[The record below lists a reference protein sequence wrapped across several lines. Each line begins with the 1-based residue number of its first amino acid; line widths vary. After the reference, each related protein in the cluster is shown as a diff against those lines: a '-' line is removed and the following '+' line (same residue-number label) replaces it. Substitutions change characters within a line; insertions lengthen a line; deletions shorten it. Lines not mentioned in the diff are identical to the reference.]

1 MEYSFESSWTKPA
14 IKLGQITIS
23 ITIIACFLPNVY
35 LAIVYGAYPSLE
47 QIGASLSILAMV
59 FASSWIVQPITF
71 SAVFGTAGTYMAVL
85 AGSMSQIR
93 IPASIAAQEV
103 VGTKNGTPKAEVI
116 SVLGIA
122 GSVIM
127 SVAVLTV
134 FILFGAGIM
143 SVLPESI
150 SNALTT
156 LIFPSLFGAMFG
168 SLLISGWKIAIL
180 VFPVIELLALFAGL
194 PDWALIIIS
203 VFGSLI
209 AIRLLYKHSG
219 YFKSKS
225 KSQAADA

>member
-1 MEYSFESSWTKPA
+1 MEYSFERSWTKPA
-14 IKLGQITIS
+14 IRLGQITVS
-23 ITIIACFLPNVY
+23 TTIVACFLPNIY
-35 LAIVYGAYPSLE
+35 LAITYGVFPSLE
-47 QIGASLSILAMV
+47 EIGASLSILAMV

-103 VGTKNGTPKAEVI
+103 VGTESGSPKAEVV

-127 SVAVLTV
+127 SIVVLTV

-150 SNALTT
+150 STALTT
-156 LIFPSLFGAMFG
+156 LIFPALFGAMFG
-168 SLLISGWKIAIL
+168 SLLMSGWKIAIL
-180 VFPVIELLALFAGL
+180 VFPVI
-194 PDWALIIIS
+194 
-203 VFGSLI
+203 
-209 AIRLLYKHSG
+209 
-219 YFKSKS
+219 
-225 KSQAADA
+225 

>member
-1 MEYSFESSWTKPA
+1 
-14 IKLGQITIS
+14 
-23 ITIIACFLPNVY
+23 
-35 LAIVYGAYPSLE
+35 
-47 QIGASLSILAMV
+47 MV

-103 VGTKNGTPKAEVI
+103 VGTESGSPKAEVV

-127 SVAVLTV
+127 SIVVLTV

-150 SNALTT
+150 STALTT
-156 LIFPSLFGAMFG
+156 LIFPALFGAMFG
-168 SLLISGWKIAIL
+168 SLLMSGWKIAIL
-180 VFPVIELLALFAGL
+180 VFPVIELLALFSGM
-194 PDWALIIIS
+194 PDWALILIS
-203 VFGSLI
+203 VFGSI
-209 AIRLLYKHSG
+209 IVMRLLYKNG
-219 YFKSKS
+219 YFSPKKD
-225 KSQAADA
+225 KKV

>member
-1 MEYSFESSWTKPA
+1 MEYSFERSWTKPA
-14 IKLGQITIS
+14 IRLGQITVS
-23 ITIIACFLPNVY
+23 TTIVACFLPNIY
-35 LAIVYGAYPSLE
+35 HAITYGVFPSLE
-47 QIGASLSILAMV
+47 EIGASLSILAMV

-103 VGTKNGTPKAEVI
+103 VGTESGSPKAEVV

-127 SVAVLTV
+127 SIVVLTV

-150 SNALTT
+150 STALTT
-156 LIFPSLFGAMFG
+156 LIFPALFGAMFG
-168 SLLISGWKIAIL
+168 SLLMSGWKIAIL
-180 VFPVIELLALFAGL
+180 VFPVIELLALFSGM
-194 PDWALIIIS
+194 PDWALILIS
-203 VFGSLI
+203 VFGSI
-209 AIRLLYKHSG
+209 IVMRLLYKNG
-219 YFKSKS
+219 YFSPKKD
-225 KSQAADA
+225 KKV